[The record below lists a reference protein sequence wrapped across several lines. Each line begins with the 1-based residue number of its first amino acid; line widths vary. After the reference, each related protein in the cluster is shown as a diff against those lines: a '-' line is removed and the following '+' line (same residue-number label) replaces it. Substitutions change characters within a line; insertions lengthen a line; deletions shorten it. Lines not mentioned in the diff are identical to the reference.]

1 MRRTSLKLIAMGDS
15 AMWVAAFTGGT
26 AVLAS
31 WVTNL
36 GNVRAA
42 RVQAE
47 ASIQAQHRGRVREL
61 RRAAYLEL
69 MQRAH
74 DMAELYWKV
83 SDAFLQT
90 PGPQQQLARLEELRI
105 ELREAY
111 APLMQCVRVV
121 ALEGPAATADAA
133 QAIQDPPLKV
143 NQCLWHIPAETQT
156 GAIASTLQRPPTG
169 NAKRDS
175 SSERAQRLR
184 PLDHLMAQMC
194 RRTWV

>member
-1 MRRTSLKLIAMGDS
+1 MGDS

-47 ASIQAQHRGRVREL
+47 ASVQAQHRGRVREL

-74 DMAELYWKV
+74 ETAELYWKV
-83 SDAFLQT
+83 SDAFFQI
-90 PGPQQQLARLEELRI
+90 PDPQQQLARLEELRI

-111 APLMQCVRVV
+111 APLMHSVRVV
-121 ALEGPAATADAA
+121 VLEGPAASADAA
-133 QAIQDPPLKV
+133 QAVQDAALKA
-143 NQCLWHIPAETQT
+143 NQYLWHISRGDTDARDRFDAAEAAYRQCQ
-156 GAIASTLQRPPTG
+156 ARFV
-169 NAKRDS
+169 
-175 SSERAQRLR
+175 ERAR
-184 PLDHLMAQMC
+184 AA
-194 RRTWV
+194 TEAS